1 MLHYRV
7 SCGYHQYGQ
16 RLTKNYQNFE
26 EEFSHLI
33 LDLPNVCFQAF
44 QNADLD
50 KWLTLFVY
58 EAQYSHFLRVEASN
72 PASAFPLKIGAFLQ
86 REIRQIIK
94 RTVTLHPQR
103 QRFLFDGDHFTIV
116 ARHFVVCHLRS
127 EYSRQV
133 LAIRIFYLLLMSTFI
148 LGFVQAL
155 LNSIRPTKRQRSP
168 ISQHSQLCVALPT
181 CFLWRTSPKPL
192 WNVSSLEE
200 LTNYGTFMQSGLW
213 MGGTI
218 ISSNPLE
225 MLLLIITRYV
235 RPIFRHCA

>member
-1 MLHYRV
+1 MVKDLP
-7 SCGYHQYGQ
+7 
-16 RLTKNYQNFE
+16 KKYQNFE

-33 LDLPNVCFQAF
+33 FDLPNVCFQAF

-58 EAQYSHFLRVEASN
+58 EVQYSHFLRVEASN
-72 PASAFPLKIGAFLQ
+72 PASAFPLKIGSFLQ

-116 ARHFVVCHLRS
+116 ARHFVVFHLSS

-133 LAIRIFYLLLMSTFI
+133 LAIRIFYLILMNTFI

-155 LNSIRPTKRQRSP
+155 LNSIRPTTRQRSP
-168 ISQHSQLCVALPT
+168 IPQHSQLCVALPT
-181 CFLWRTSPKPL
+181 YFLWHTSAKPL
-192 WNVSSLEE
+192 
-200 LTNYGTFMQSGLW
+200 
-213 MGGTI
+213 
-218 ISSNPLE
+218 
-225 MLLLIITRYV
+225 
-235 RPIFRHCA
+235 